1 MVLME
6 QPRVLIVD
14 DDTALLH
21 ALPQMLALRMSHL
34 QVDTAESVLGAL
46 QQAQEQDY
54 DAIVSDIK
62 MPGMDGITLIEH
74 LQQRCPET
82 PTLLITGHGER
93 DLVIR
98 ALRAGAYDFLEKPI
112 DRDYFVSSLQ
122 RAIQTRQMR
131 RQITEQQQA
140 LEHYTHQL
148 EQMVT
153 ERTRELVEANE
164 AKDLVLGVVSHELK
178 TPLTTLKGTLQ
189 LLQRRAERVAPVAG
203 QVSSE
208 VSAFFE
214 TLPGSLARA
223 VHQIDVQ
230 THLINELLD
239 ISRITAGRLDLSL
252 CPCNLVSLVRETV
265 EDLRLLA
272 PNRSLLLTVP
282 EQTPVIVLA
291 DGERLS
297 QVLTNYVTNALRY
310 APADQPIRIGLTIE
324 EVVARVWV
332 RDQGSGLSEQAQR
345 DVWQRFHQVKGVP
358 VQNGSEKGLGLG
370 LAICQTLIASHQ
382 GTVGV
387 DSTPGKGSTF
397 WFTVPLVTEAGRS
410 LVQQDRA
417 KEK

>member
-1 MVLME
+1 M
-6 QPRVLIVD
+6 R
-14 DDTALLH
+14 
-21 ALPQMLALRMSHL
+21 LP
-34 QVDTAESVLGAL
+34 
-46 QQAQEQDY
+46 
-54 DAIVSDIK
+54 
-62 MPGMDGITLIEH
+62 
-74 LQQRCPET
+74 
-82 PTLLITGHGER
+82 HGR
-93 DLVIR
+93 
-98 ALRAGAYDFLEKPI
+98 KQ
-112 DRDYFVSSLQ
+112 S
-122 RAIQTRQMR
+122 
-131 RQITEQQQA
+131 
-140 LEHYTHQL
+140 
-148 EQMVT
+148 
-153 ERTRELVEANE
+153 
-164 AKDLVLGVVSHELK
+164 
-178 TPLTTLKGTLQ
+178 
-189 LLQRRAERVAPVAG
+189 
-203 QVSSE
+203 
-208 VSAFFE
+208 
-214 TLPGSLARA
+214 
-223 VHQIDVQ
+223 
-230 THLINELLD
+230 
-239 ISRITAGRLDLSL
+239 
-252 CPCNLVSLVRETV
+252 
-265 EDLRLLA
+265 
-272 PNRSLLLTVP
+272 SLLLTVP